1 MQGRTFI
8 IVSALVAAAL
18 VPAAPG
24 ARAADLIVSANDAK
38 YQRVAGKDT
47 FPEGAGPD
55 TLTVLD
61 AARFPP
67 AVVATV
73 EVEHSIM
80 GPPQAVA
87 VTPDGRLAV
96 VSAPNRYN
104 HAEKKVVLDTFLQ
117 VVDLEA
123 QPPQVVARVE
133 LGSHPQG
140 LAINREGTL
149 LLATTVAGELAIL
162 SIEGKTLRPA
172 DKLKLSDKRLAGVS
186 FTHDGKAALVA
197 LRDEQGLAVVE
208 VEGTKVALGRERV
221 STGVAPYAVDVSG
234 DGRWAVVGNAGLGGL
249 TGTAGKLVG
258 DADTVTL
265 IDVSRRPFR
274 AVRHV
279 TVPSIPE
286 AVAISPDGRWV
297 AVQVMDGSNLTP
309 DNPGRHDRGRVLL
322 FAVRD
327 DGGIEPAGDLPGGE
341 AAQGLVFAGDGRHIV
356 AQFNVEHQLAFYAV
370 EDGRLVDTGTRIPVP
385 GGPAS
390 IRSTPR

>member
-208 VEGTKVALGRERV
+208 VDGAKVALGRERV

-234 DGRWAVVGNAGLGGL
+234 DGRWAVVGNVGLGGL
-249 TGTAGKLVG
+249 AGTAGKLAG
-258 DADTVTL
+258 DADSFTL
-265 IDVSRRPFR
+265 VDVSRRPFR

-297 AVQVMDGSNLTP
+297 AVQAMDGSNLTP
-309 DNPGRHDRGRVLL
+309 GNPGRHDRGRVQL

-327 DGGIEPAGDLPGGE
+327 DGGIELAGDLPGGE

-385 GGPAS
+385 DGPAS

>member
-1 MQGRTFI
+1 MCRT
-8 IVSALVAAAL
+8 VLLAAAL
-18 VPAAPG
+18 VSAPLAA
-24 ARAADLIVSANDAK
+24 RSADLLVSANDAK
-38 YQRVAGKDT
+38 YQRVAGRDT

-61 AARFPP
+61 AAQFPP

-73 EVEHSIM
+73 EVAHTLI

-87 VTPDGRLAV
+87 ITPDGRLAV
-96 VSAPNRYN
+96 VSAPNRYDY
-104 HAEKKVVLDTFLQ
+104 AEKKIILDTFLQ

-123 QPPQVVARVE
+123 QPPRVVARVE

-140 LAINREGTL
+140 LAINREGSL
-149 LLATTVAGELAIL
+149 LLAATVGGELAVL
-162 SIEGKTLRPA
+162 PIEGKTLRLA
-172 DKLKLSDKRLAGVS
+172 DKLKLSDKRLSGVS

-197 LRDEQGLAVVE
+197 LRDDSGLAVVE
-208 VEGTKVALGRERV
+208 VDGAKVTLGRERV

-249 TGTAGKLVG
+249 AGTAGKLAG
-258 DADTVTL
+258 DADSFTL

-274 AVRHV
+274 AARHV

-286 AVAISPDGRWV
+286 GVAISPDGRWV
-297 AVQVMDGSNLTP
+297 AVQAMDGSNLTP

-327 DGGIEPAGDLPGGE
+327 DGAVEPAGDLPGGE
-341 AAQGLVFAGDGRHIV
+341 AAQGIVFAGDGRHIV
-356 AQFNVEHQLAFYAV
+356 VQFNVEHQLAFYAV
-370 EDGRLVDTGTRIPVP
+370 EDGRLVDTGTRLPVQ

>member
-149 LLATTVAGELAIL
+149 LLATTVAGSSPSCRSRARRSGLPTSSSSVTSAWLEF
-162 SIEGKTLRPA
+162 
-172 DKLKLSDKRLAGVS
+172 S

-221 STGVAPYAVDVSG
+221 STGWPLTRSTFPATAA
-234 DGRWAVVGNAGLGGL
+234 GRWSATLDWAG
-249 TGTAGKLVG
+249 
-258 DADTVTL
+258 
-265 IDVSRRPFR
+265 
-274 AVRHV
+274 
-279 TVPSIPE
+279 
-286 AVAISPDGRWV
+286 
-297 AVQVMDGSNLTP
+297 
-309 DNPGRHDRGRVLL
+309 
-322 FAVRD
+322 
-327 DGGIEPAGDLPGGE
+327 
-341 AAQGLVFAGDGRHIV
+341 
-356 AQFNVEHQLAFYAV
+356 
-370 EDGRLVDTGTRIPVP
+370 
-385 GGPAS
+385 
-390 IRSTPR
+390 

>member
-1 MQGRTFI
+1 
-8 IVSALVAAAL
+8 
-18 VPAAPG
+18 
-24 ARAADLIVSANDAK
+24 
-38 YQRVAGKDT
+38 
-47 FPEGAGPD
+47 
-55 TLTVLD
+55 
-61 AARFPP
+61 
-67 AVVATV
+67 
-73 EVEHSIM
+73 M
-80 GPPQAVA
+80 G
-87 VTPDGRLAV
+87 
-96 VSAPNRYN
+96 YN